1 MYVYSQGHHCLWS
14 VWDRPFKPLRS
25 VTSQP
30 SIPLYNVPMFITG
43 ETGLG
48 KSTLIDTLFNTN
60 LREKKSSH
68 FRPNVELKIQTYQL
82 QESNVQLKLT
92 VVTTVGYGDQM
103 NKEAR

>member
-1 MYVYSQGHHCLWS
+1 ML
-14 VWDRPFKPLRS
+14 
-25 VTSQP
+25 
-30 SIPLYNVPMFITG
+30 ITG

-60 LREKKSSH
+60 SREKKSSH
-68 FRPNVELKIQTYQL
+68 FRPNVELKIQPYQL
-82 QESNVQLKLT
+82 QEGNVQLKLT